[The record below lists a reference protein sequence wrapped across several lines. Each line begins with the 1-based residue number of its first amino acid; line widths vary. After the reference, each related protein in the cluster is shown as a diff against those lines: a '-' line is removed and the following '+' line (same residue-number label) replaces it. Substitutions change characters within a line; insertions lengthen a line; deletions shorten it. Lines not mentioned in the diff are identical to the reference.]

1 MYRARIVTAGRSP
14 PGRSGAMKLTNT
26 SRYPDAEVALLVEF
40 AMCEVDHA
48 RLAVHVRNAS
58 RAYRGRAYDGIPSIS
73 TRARD
78 ADVDR
83 LVTIGIGSPQSFP
96 CDNVHTRVS
105 WVRVQQSTPTPGEV
119 FRRRRDTSGRV
130 HMERRVISQHG
141 YGGKRSPVLTFESWR
156 EALVAV
162 AAHRRAS
169 QRGRCGAGRRSSS
182 GGVPRAEADTPSRR
196 DAAPAR
202 ALASAAGQTSAS
214 SRSRSPHHRRPP
226 PHHR

>member
-1 MYRARIVTAGRSP
+1 
-14 PGRSGAMKLTNT
+14 MKLTNT

-40 AMCEVDHA
+40 AMCEVDHS

-78 ADVDR
+78 TDVDR
-83 LVTIGIGSPQSFP
+83 LVTIGIGAPQSFP
-96 CDNVHTRVS
+96 CDNVQTRVS

-130 HMERRVISQHG
+130 HMERRVVSQHG

-162 AAHRRAS
+162 AAHE
-169 QRGRCGAGRRSSS
+169 GRHIWQYQTDAPRSEVDAEQAAGRRL
-182 GGVPRAEADTPSRR
+182 EAF
-196 DAAPAR
+196 R
-202 ALASAAGQTSAS
+202 ALKQT
-214 SRSRSPHHRRPP
+214 RRHGAMQLPLAL
-226 PHHR
+226 